1 MKVSM
6 GPEIDPHGSY
16 ATGLLWEFYYY
27 YRVNPR
33 RGQKKNLKR
42 FYLDGALLLGQNR
55 VLVLLINFFHPLFF
69 TKMMTKFHESI
80 HGDNWMMTDL
90 GKLWPQFNGHGLGF
104 SWQVGSCWSSICL
117 STFAVQCSQGTFF
130 WGQISKWRSS
140 ESRKCDPWQ
149 PLGHSRR
156 RNEQVSW
163 RLSLEPCSPTCSQRL
178 CILQSIWKWLSW
190 GVCWYSTS
198 VRWLAPDILQM
209 PFPVHLRT
217 ELKSADVY
225 VLGIHCV
232 RTVRTRVCSS
242 ATC

>member
-55 VLVLLINFFHPLFF
+55 VLVLLINFFHSLFF

-117 STFAVQCSQGTFF
+117 STFAVQWSQGTFF

-163 RLSLEPCSPTCSQRL
+163 RLS
-178 CILQSIWKWLSW
+178 
-190 GVCWYSTS
+190 
-198 VRWLAPDILQM
+198 
-209 PFPVHLRT
+209 
-217 ELKSADVY
+217 
-225 VLGIHCV
+225 
-232 RTVRTRVCSS
+232 
-242 ATC
+242 

>member
-1 MKVSM
+1 MLYYWGKT
-6 GPEIDPHGSY
+6 GCWSY
-16 ATGLLWEFYYY
+16 W
-27 YRVNPR
+27 
-33 RGQKKNLKR
+33 
-42 FYLDGALLLGQNR
+42 
-55 VLVLLINFFHPLFF
+55 LIFFHSLFF

-90 GKLWPQFNGHGLGF
+90 SKLWPQFNRHGLGF

-163 RLSLEPCSPTCSQRL
+163 CLSLEPCSPTHVQP
-178 CILQSIWKWLSW
+178 
-190 GVCWYSTS
+190 T
-198 VRWLAPDILQM
+198 
-209 PFPVHLRT
+209 FVHFTVNLEMT
-217 ELKSADVY
+217 ELRGMLIFNICSLIGSRHTANAFSRPPAHWVEISWCIRSWHPLCPHSKDTGLFISS
-225 VLGIHCV
+225 LL
-232 RTVRTRVCSS
+232 RNRTRFHQQ
-242 ATC
+242 